1 MNKENAI
8 KLWKMIQEAVDYTLG
23 DAYTLLPFNNTIVEL
38 SMTGQE
44 LKMFLKMFWTTL
56 FLLMALPVHIH
67 MRRVYDGMSTPQKQ
81 RGIEFLT

>member
-23 DAYTLLPFNNTIVEL
+23 DAYTLLPFNKTIVEL

-44 LKMFLKMFWTTL
+44 IKKC
-56 FLLMALPVHIH
+56 
-67 MRRVYDGMSTPQKQ
+67 S
-81 RGIEFLT
+81 

>member
-23 DAYTLLPFNNTIVEL
+23 DAYTLLPFNKTIVEL

-44 LKMFLKMFWTTL
+44 IKNVLED
-56 FLLMALPVHIH
+56 AL
-67 MRRVYDGMSTPQKQ
+67 D
-81 RGIEFLT
+81 